1 MHINELPPLS
11 EETLLHND
19 SPFAIAV
26 VHVFN
31 MMMYNTCH
39 VISPQ
44 LTVQCHV
51 KKTAPCVMM
60 RGSATTDHH
69 FSYFSPLGSTSAY
82 SYEWSVDKW
91 DQLRP
96 CPHRN
101 SALVIIDGGLTA
113 VGGVKGSRYTNKL
126 FTLQRRGWAKK
137 YPPMNTARS
146 CTAVVST
153 SDGDNV
159 MVIGGYGG
167 GDWITKVELFQ
178 VRSRRW
184 YELTN
189 LPRPLSLPS
198 ATICGSQLH
207 VIGYNGDGYSCSLEG
222 LPSSDQPITSQSIS
236 RIITWTPLLRLPV
249 NDSTAA
255 TLCGQLVIIGGRLG
269 ILSIVNSIYQLVD
282 GQWVEIGSM
291 SSDRCTRWSCFVVS
305 PSPDKMMIVGGVR
318 DLLDPVIVNIVE
330 ECVVV

>member
-1 MHINELPPLS
+1 MWFLDALICINELPPLS
-11 EETLLHND
+11 GETLLHND
-19 SPFAIAV
+19 SPFVIAV

-51 KKTAPCVMM
+51 KKTAPCGMD
-60 RGSATTDHH
+60 RGSATTDRH
-69 FSYFSPLGSTSAY
+69 FAYFSSYDSTSVY
-82 SYEWSVDKW
+82 SYEWSVDKL
-91 DQLRP
+91 DQLPP
-96 CPHRN
+96 CPYRN
-101 SALVIIDGGLTA
+101 SALVIIDGELTA
-113 VGGVKGSRYTNKL
+113 VGGWDGSRYTNKL
-126 FTLQRRGWAKK
+126 ITLQQRWWAEK

-146 CTAVVST
+146 ETVVVST
-153 SDGDNV
+153 SDGDNI
-159 MVIGGYGG
+159 MVIGGVG
-167 GDWITKVELFQ
+167 GDRWTTTVELFQ

-189 LPRPLSLPS
+189 LPRPLSFPS

-207 VIGYNGDGYSCSLEG
+207 VIGYDGDGYSCSLQG

-236 RIITWTPLLRLPV
+236 RIVTWTPLPRLPV

-255 TLCGQLVIIGGRLG
+255 TLCGQLVIIGGRRG
-269 ILSIVNSIYQLVD
+269 RSYINSIHQLVD

-291 SSDRCTRWSCFVVS
+291 SSGRYDCFS
-305 PSPDKMMIVGGVR
+305 S
-318 DLLDPVIVNIVE
+318 
-330 ECVVV
+330 